1 MHFIQ
6 NKKKEDYIWSI
17 YISNSKKMDYM
28 DKYELKIKKN
38 FLYIDLSCTLITF
51 DLSDL
56 SKIPNNITFN
66 SPFQF

>member
-1 MHFIQ
+1 
-6 NKKKEDYIWSI
+6 
-17 YISNSKKMDYM
+17 M

>member
-1 MHFIQ
+1 
-6 NKKKEDYIWSI
+6 
-17 YISNSKKMDYM
+17 MDYM

-38 FLYIDLSCTLITF
+38 FLYIDLTF